1 MSGYYILSSDISG
14 EQTSSLVF
22 AKMIFKAHRKA
33 MKDRGCTSRLRYV
46 GLGMSV
52 YALTYPIPS
61 ASRTEPTSLSIGC
74 QRSFNFLD
82 EQDDNFEL
90 LEIESEEAYA
100 FDFIKTLQKITY
112 R

>member
-14 EQTSSLVF
+14 EQISSLLF
-22 AKMIFKAHRKA
+22 ARMIFEAHRKA
-33 MKDRGCTSRLRYV
+33 MKDRGRKSRLRYV
-46 GLGMSV
+46 GIGMSI
-52 YALTYPIPS
+52 YTLTYPIPS
-61 ASRTEPTSLSIGC
+61 ASRTKPKSLSTSC
-74 QRSFNFLD
+74 QRFSHLLD
-82 EQDDNFEL
+82 EQYDDFEL